1 MNVGRV
7 DIKNTY
13 LIEHESYQSEW
24 TALKQECW
32 NWVLEALSEPDFNP
46 SLYLGEVQSG
56 PTIVALLAKS
66 VGMGK
71 P

>member
-24 TALKQECW
+24 TALNQECW
-32 NWVLEALSEPDFNP
+32 NWVLEVLSGPDFNP
-46 SLYLGEVQSG
+46 SLYLGEVQNG

-71 P
+71 R